1 MKMKYTATFALVAWL
16 LVTGWLASM
25 VVAKPAVLR
34 LGNQAEETAEMAEL
48 EETIREK
55 DKKAKLT
62 KPAGS
67 ENQSND

>member
-1 MKMKYTATFALVAWL
+1 MTMKNKDVPTT
-16 LVTGWLASM
+16 
-25 VVAKPAVLR
+25 
-34 LGNQAEETAEMAEL
+34 EETAEMAEL
-48 EETIREK
+48 EEIIREK

>member
-1 MKMKYTATFALVAWL
+1 LPALGGSARSFAMEDAMTMKNKDVPTT
-16 LVTGWLASM
+16 
-25 VVAKPAVLR
+25 
-34 LGNQAEETAEMAEL
+34 EETAEMAEL
-48 EETIREK
+48 EEIIREK

>member
-1 MKMKYTATFALVAWL
+1 MPALGGSARSFAMEDAM
-16 LVTGWLASM
+16 T
-25 VVAKPAVLR
+25 
-34 LGNQAEETAEMAEL
+34 EETAEMAEL
-48 EETIREK
+48 EEIIREK